1 VALLFLLVGLAMLV
15 GGAELLVRGGGALAL
30 ALKVPAMIVALTVVA
45 FGTSAPELA
54 VSLSAAIGEGGSTE
68 AALANVTGSNIANIL
83 LVLGVAA
90 LVRPLVVDRGLI
102 KREIPALLILQ
113 LIIPVLCMDWVIN
126 RWEGALLL
134 LIGLIY
140 NGLLVRQAM
149 RDRSDALAADLAGD
163 VPEVEVTGWLGR
175 LPAFIPV
182 WVVHLALLLV
192 GLAVLV
198 GGAQLFVSGA
208 FTLATWAGFSER
220 FIGLTVIALG
230 TSAPEIA
237 TGAISAWRGETEI
250 ALGNSVGSNILN
262 ISMVLALTSMIK
274 PVAFEDGG
282 TWLDLTVA
290 NGCTLLLVPII
301 LLTGRIG
308 RVTGGIMIAAYL
320 SYILIS
326 QS

>member
-1 VALLFLLVGLAMLV
+1 MAILFLLVGLAMLV

-54 VSLSAAIGEGGSTE
+54 VSVSAALGEGGSTE

-90 LVRPLVVDRGLI
+90 LIRPLVVDRGLI

-113 LIIPVLCMDWVIN
+113 LLIPVLCMDAVIG
-126 RWEGALLL
+126 RIEGMLLFAV
-134 LIGLIY
+134 GLVY
-140 NGLLVRQAM
+140 NGLLIRQALK
-149 RDRSDALAADLAGD
+149 DRSDALAADLEGD
-163 VPEVEVTGWLGR
+163 LPDPEPEGIMAR
-175 LPAFIPV
+175 LPAFVPA
-182 WVVHLALLLV
+182 WAVHATFLV
-192 GLAVLV
+192 FGLAILV
-198 GGAQLFVSGA
+198 AGAQLFVSGA

-274 PVAFEDGG
+274 PVAFEDSG
-282 TWLDLTVA
+282 TWIDLTVA
-290 NGCTLLLVPII
+290 NGVTLLLVPII
-301 LLTGRIG
+301 LLSGRIG
-308 RVTGGIMIAAYL
+308 RVTGGLMIAAYL
-320 SYILIS
+320 GYILFS